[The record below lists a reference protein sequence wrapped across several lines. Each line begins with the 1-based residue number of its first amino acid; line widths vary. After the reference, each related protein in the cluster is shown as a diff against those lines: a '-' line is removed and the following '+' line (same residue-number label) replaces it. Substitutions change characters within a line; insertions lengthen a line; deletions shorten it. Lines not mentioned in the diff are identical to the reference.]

1 MIRIIGY
8 GRESTREQA
17 EDGFNLDEQERKIR
31 EYVDVYYEGQDIQ
44 FTMIREEGASARSLK
59 RPKMKMILDEI
70 QDGIVNVLI
79 VHNLDRLTRKLVD
92 MEWLIE
98 LFEKKN
104 VELVS
109 LKENI
114 DTSTPQGRFFVS
126 IMILIAQWEED
137 TIVDRTRRGMQESA
151 RQGNYAK
158 PKVPFGYYR
167 DPENTKKLL
176 IDEEQAEVVK
186 YIFTSIAE
194 NNMTPFTVA
203 KRLRINHVLKRRWTD
218 ATVLAIVRNKA
229 YFGTFEWH
237 GEMYADHTP
246 SIIEKPLWDKANSLA
261 QNREFRKFTYQFKG
275 MIHCKDC
282 GIICGVACTTKKNG
296 TTYLYYTCPS
306 CRKYVNEDKILHNIR
321 KSLDEI
327 VVNHNIYEQLGSLRR
342 RYIKAEQEI
351 QSFIHYRDFNGMDS
365 DYANDMIAAY
375 SERKNEVELEIN
387 KLKPGIEQL
396 RFNCLPAE
404 ESRRLAEM
412 YIDHI
417 VVNFGGH
424 LAEIAFTDEYRRI
437 MKYVF

>member
-17 EDGFNLDEQERKIR
+17 VDGFNLDEQERKIR

-44 FTMIREEGASARSLK
+44 FTMFREEGASARSLK

-70 QDGIVNVLI
+70 QGGAVDVLI

-104 VELVS
+104 VELIS
-109 LKENI
+109 LKEHV

-137 TIVDRTRRGMQESA
+137 TIADRTKRGMQESA

-158 PKVPFGYYR
+158 PKVPLGYYR
-167 DPENTKKLL
+167 DPENTRKLL
-176 IDEEQAEVVK
+176 IDKEQAEVVK
-186 YIFTSIAE
+186 YIFRSIAE

-203 KRLRINHVLKRRWTD
+203 KRLRTNHVLKRRWTD

-229 YFGTFEWH
+229 YYGTFEWH

-246 SIIEKPLWDKANSLA
+246 AIIEKSLWDKANSLA

-282 GIICGVACTTKKNG
+282 GTICGVACTTKKNG

-306 CRKYVNEDKILHNIR
+306 CRKYVNEDKIRHSIR
-321 KSLDEI
+321 KPLDEM
-327 VVNHNIYEQLGSLRR
+327 VVNHNIYTQLNTLHN
-342 RYIKAEQEI
+342 RYIAADKQIKSMIYYHEFHGLDK
-351 QSFIHYRDFNGMDS
+351 SYMDEMVAL
-365 DYANDMIAAY
+365 YT
-375 SERKNEVELEIN
+375 ERKDEAEAEIN
-387 KLKPGIEQL
+387 RLKPDIEKMIYSSLPEEEFNQL
-396 RFNCLPAE
+396 VQ
-404 ESRRLAEM
+404 M
-412 YIDHI
+412 YIDQI
-417 VVNFGGH
+417 VVNFSGH
-424 LAEIAFTDEYRRI
+424 LVEIAFNDEYRRI
-437 MKYVF
+437 MKHVF